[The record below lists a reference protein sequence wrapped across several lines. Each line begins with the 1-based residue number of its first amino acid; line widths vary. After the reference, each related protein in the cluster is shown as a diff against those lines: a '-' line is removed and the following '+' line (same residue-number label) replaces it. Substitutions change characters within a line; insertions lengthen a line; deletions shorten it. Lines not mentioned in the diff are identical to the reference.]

1 MLILSCGEVA
11 PDAKILDLE
20 SKQMVRRPDR
30 VPSITGTLVF
40 ISASLLLA
48 MGLAAPVQAQQ
59 TMVTLPSHRINDG
72 FFERIGVGWHWES
85 TRPGRKMF
93 FNYPGLNSAV
103 PFFGGWDPGTDARF
117 GFAGRKG
124 NTRFGFNMALQQ
136 GNSRTM
142 MSSAPSVMIPNG
154 GSGWISSTTLRPFVT
169 GWSPVVGQQT
179 YSPWRAPIA
188 RPAWLNERTIS
199 QVRRSASRA
208 STTREEA
215 PLRLSSAP
223 PPTNST
229 ITTATQGA
237 SSLSEIRRQQL
248 LVDEARLQQ
257 VEELMER
264 ARGAEAAGKLGVARI
279 YYQQAANRSSGELK
293 RLLLERERELKRR
306 KAASQN
312 PGGLPMDPADLP

>member
-1 MLILSCGEVA
+1 
-11 PDAKILDLE
+11 
-20 SKQMVRRPDR
+20 MVRRPNR
-30 VPSITGTLVF
+30 LPAMTGKLVCL
-40 ISASLLLA
+40 SATLLLA
-48 MGLAAPVQAQQ
+48 MLLAMLLAAPVQAQQ
-59 TMVTLPSHRINDG
+59 TMVTLPSHRINDS

-85 TRPGRKMF
+85 TRPGRQMF

-154 GSGWISSTTLRPFVT
+154 GSGSISSTTLRPFVT
-169 GWSPVVGQQT
+169 GWIPVVGQQA
-179 YSPWRAPIA
+179 YSPWRAPMA

-199 QVRRSASRA
+199 QVRRNASRA

-223 PPTNST
+223 PSTNST

-237 SSLSEIRRQQL
+237 SSVAEIRRQQL
-248 LVDEARLQQ
+248 VEDELHLQQ
-257 VEELMER
+257 VEELVER

-306 KAASQN
+306 KAALQD
-312 PGGLPMDPADLP
+312 PGSLPANPADSP